1 MHNINNIEIKISNN
15 LVDYTESLK
24 IMEKRVVDIN
34 LNNKK
39 ELIWFLY
46 HDHIYT
52 IGTSGSEKEI
62 REKITYPVIKTNR
75 GGKITYHGP
84 GQKIIYLM
92 LNLRKK
98 GYDIRK
104 FITLIEEWII
114 ISLKD
119 IGVKGIN
126 DKDHVGIW
134 VEDKNTLK
142 KISSIGLRVR
152 KGITFHGVS
161 INMNPNLENFK
172 GINPCGNN
180 PNNVTSLEELGLK
193 KEIKYFDDILIR
205 NFNKLFKAKLKL
217 RKIQE

>member
-1 MHNINNIEIKISNN
+1 MNDNEIEYFQEEGVIDYPYSIKF
-15 LVDYTESLK
+15 
-24 IMEKRVVDIN
+24 MEKKVEEIYK
-34 LNNKK
+34 NNCK
-39 ELIWFLY
+39 EFLWFLE
-46 HDHIYT
+46 HDNIYT
-52 IGTSGSEKEI
+52 AGTSAKPEDLIEKNKFKVYESS
-62 REKITYPVIKTNR
+62 R
-75 GGKITYHGP
+75 GGQYTYHGP

-104 FITLIEEWII
+104 FIALIEEWII
-114 ISLKD
+114 ISLQD

-205 NFNKLFKAKLKL
+205 NFNKLFNAKLKL